1 MLRVLPPENTLVVD
15 KVGGDSNN
23 PFSFMSRANLIFF
36 SQFRAIRSKWLLSLP
51 SISRQTE
58 VNVKDEIISKHN
70 QHNDVGLQPLSDGHV
85 FIKSLYQ
92 AG

>member
-1 MLRVLPPENTLVVD
+1 M
-15 KVGGDSNN
+15 
-23 PFSFMSRANLIFF
+23 
-36 SQFRAIRSKWLLSLP
+36 P